1 MRRRLRTVADLFPR
15 ASTSARAP
23 FVYELHDGDRDGA
36 EEEYVYEPLLTQNEL
51 PREPCREEHG
61 G

>member
-1 MRRRLRTVADLFPR
+1 MPR
-15 ASTSARAP
+15 RAP

-36 EEEYVYEPLLTQNEL
+36 EEEHVYEPLLPQNEL
-51 PREPCREEHG
+51 PREPRREEHG

>member
-1 MRRRLRTVADLFPR
+1 MRRRRLTVAAQFTR
-15 ASTSARAP
+15 ASTSDRPP

-36 EEEYVYEPLLTQNEL
+36 EEEHVYEPLLPQNEL
-51 PREPCREEHG
+51 PREPRREEHG